1 MKVVQIAGFLGSG
14 KTTTLIALSRQLSN
28 EYKKRVA
35 IIVNEI
41 GDVPVDAKVVNE
53 FGLKVRDIGGG
64 CICCELLINLA
75 ITLEELSKGFNPDI
89 VLIEPSG
96 VSIPSSV
103 KDGITTAKGTEI
115 KAGPVVVIFDAERAE
130 EQLSD
135 EGIGTFVMRQL
146 SGADIV
152 AINKVDA
159 VDEAHIKVYEERLKA
174 VNPGAKMIRISALK
188 GDGLSDLIKM
198 IVELLV
204 AQ

>member
-1 MKVVQIAGFLGSG
+1 MRVVQIAGFLGSG
-14 KTTTLIALSRQLSN
+14 KTTTLISLSRQLS
-28 EYKKRVA
+28 EEFKKRVA

-53 FGLKVRDIGGG
+53 FGIKVKDIGGG

-89 VLIEPSG
+89 VFIEPSG

-103 KDGITTAKGTEI
+103 KDGIKTAKGQEI

-146 SGADIV
+146 SDADIV

-159 VDEAHIKVYEERLKA
+159 VDEAHIRGYEERLKA
-174 VNPGAKMIRISALK
+174 VNPGAKLVRISALK
-188 GDGLSDLIKM
+188 GAGLNDLIHM
-198 IVELLV
+198 IMELIE

>member
-14 KTTTLIALSRQLSN
+14 KTTTLISLSRQLS
-28 EYKKRVA
+28 EEFKKRVA

-53 FGLKVRDIGGG
+53 FGLKVKDIGGG

-89 VLIEPSG
+89 VFIEPSG

-103 KDGITTAKGTEI
+103 KDGIKTAKGTEI
-115 KAGPVVVIFDAERAE
+115 KVGPVVVIFDAERAE

-159 VDEAHIKVYEERLKA
+159 VDEAHVRVYEEKLKA
-174 VNPGAKMIRISALK
+174 VNPSARQVRISALR
-188 GDGLSDLIKM
+188 GVGLNDLIHM
-198 IVELLV
+198 IMELIE